1 MPDRGR
7 AHGSRSRALTL
18 EHILEH
24 THQRPNP
31 GDASAEHYWLMRR
44 SLAEPLPAVQW
55 PAGVSPHPLTLD
67 RAAEA
72 HALLTLGYCDGA
84 GSVPDYPTWLS
95 AFERDPEFDLSLCFL
110 ALRDDAVVGVITCW
124 TSAFIKDLVV
134 HPDARAAGIG
144 FALLNHLFSQ
154 LLGPVTRP
162 REAAVDLHVM
172 ENNLTARRLYEKSAM
187 SYIKRFN
194 APVR

>member
-18 EHILEH
+18 EH
-24 THQRPNP
+24 THQRPDP

-55 PAGVSPHPLTLD
+55 PAGVSQHPLTLD

-72 HALLTLGYCDGA
+72 HYLLIQGYCDGA
-84 GSVPDYPTWLS
+84 GSVPDYPAWLS

-134 HPDARAAGIG
+134 HPDARAGGIG

-154 LLGPVTRP
+154 LRGPVTRP

-172 ENNLTARRLYEKSAM
+172 ENNLTARWLYEKSVM
-187 SYIKRFN
+187 SYVKRFN

>member
-1 MPDRGR
+1 
-7 AHGSRSRALTL
+7 
-18 EHILEH
+18 
-24 THQRPNP
+24 
-31 GDASAEHYWLMRR
+31 
-44 SLAEPLPAVQW
+44 
-55 PAGVSPHPLTLD
+55 
-67 RAAEA
+67 
-72 HALLTLGYCDGA
+72 LGYCDGA

-154 LLGPVTRP
+154 LPGPVTPTKRSSGH
-162 REAAVDLHVM
+162 LHVM

-194 APVR
+194 AQVR